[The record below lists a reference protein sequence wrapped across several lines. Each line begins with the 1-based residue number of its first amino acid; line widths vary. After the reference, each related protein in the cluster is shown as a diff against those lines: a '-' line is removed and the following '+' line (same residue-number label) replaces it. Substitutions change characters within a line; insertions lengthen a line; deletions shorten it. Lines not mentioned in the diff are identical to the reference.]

1 MAAHKFLVLSAGRK
15 AEEAAIATSGGAT
28 DEGKIPALNA
38 SGVLDDSITNAS
50 ATSVAGKLAKLDG
63 TGKLSSD
70 MMPVGIG
77 ADTLTVTASE
87 NLSAGNWVNIWN
99 DTGTVKARK
108 ADATTSGKEA
118 DGFVLAAATSGT
130 DALVYFEGSNTQRTG
145 LTPGARYYLNTTAG
159 GEVATAPSASGNVV
173 QYLGRAVS
181 ATQIVF
187 EGEDGVIL
195 A

>member
-15 AEEAAIATSGGAT
+15 AEEAAIATSAGAT

-38 SGVLDDSITNAS
+38 SGILDDSITNAS
-50 ATSVAGKLAKLDG
+50 ATAAAGKLAKLDG
-63 TGKLSSD
+63 TGRLSAD
-70 MMPVGIG
+70 MMPVGLG
-77 ADTLTVTASE
+77 ADTASIVASE
-87 NLSAGNWVNIWN
+87 ALSAGNWVNVWN
-99 DTGTVKARK
+99 DTGTPKVRK

-118 DGFVLAAATSGT
+118 DGFVLAAVDSAAT
-130 DALVYFEGSNTQRTG
+130 ALVYFEGSNTQKTG
-145 LTPGARYYLNTTAG
+145 LTIGARYYLNTTAG

>member
-1 MAAHKFLVLSAGRK
+1 MAAHKFLTLSAGRK
-15 AEEAAIATSGGAT
+15 TEEAAISTSGGGT
-28 DEGKIPALNA
+28 DEGKIPCLNA
-38 SGVLDDSITNAS
+38 SGILDDSITNAS
-50 ATSVAGKLAKLDG
+50 ATAVAGKLAKLDG
-63 TGKLSSD
+63 TGRLSSD

-77 ADTLTVTASE
+77 ADTLSIVASE
-87 NLSAGNWVNIWN
+87 ALSAGNWVNIWN
-99 DTGTVKARK
+99 DTGTPKVRK

-118 DGFVLAAATSGT
+118 DGFVLAAFDSAAT
-130 DALVYFEGSNTQRTG
+130 ALVYFEGSNTQKTS
-145 LTPGARYYLNTTAG
+145 LTIGARYYLNTTAG